1 MQCLEEGPW
10 KVSRWIV
17 RQRCQLC
24 LGKMECWGKVLALP
38 LAGIFHGDSR
48 TARLLG
54 RRAGANF
61 LFILLVL
68 LGDFFRLT
76 EEVISFFSKTL
87 TYRDNVRQTLVLCVM
102 ASQRP

>member
-1 MQCLEEGPW
+1 MD
-10 KVSRWIV
+10 SRAEMPTLLRENGV
-17 RQRCQLC
+17 L
-24 LGKMECWGKVLALP
+24 GKVLALP
-38 LAGIFHGDSR
+38 LAGIFHSDSQ

-68 LGDFFRLT
+68 LGDIFRLT

-87 TYRDNVRQTLVLCVM
+87 TYRDNVRQTLVWCVM
-102 ASQRP
+102 ASQLP